1 MLVEPLPAKQARQ
14 EKLVKGPNIVSL
26 PDFDELPDEME
37 TTVELKVGDNISTDE
52 IMPAGA
58 RVLPLRSNLPAIAE
72 FAFTAVDADYA
83 DRVGGDHV
91 VVGGENYGQG
101 SSREHAAIAPRYLGL
116 RAVIAKSFAR
126 IHWQNLA
133 NFGVLP
139 VEFVEA
145 GDYEDVVQGDRLRFS
160 GLRDQLHGGDTVTVD
175 NLTKNRS
182 YRLRHRLSARQV
194 DMVCAGGRIPYAR
207 SSA

>member
-1 MLVEPLPAKQARQ
+1 
-14 EKLVKGPNIVSL
+14 L
-26 PDFDELPDEME
+26 PDFDELPDELE

-72 FAFTAVDADYA
+72 FVFSAVDADYA
-83 DRVGGDHV
+83 DRVDGDHDHV
-91 VVGGENYGQG
+91 VIGGENYGQG

-133 NFGVLP
+133 NFGILP
-139 VEFVEA
+139 LEFAQA
-145 GDYEDVVQGDRLRFS
+145 GDYDDVAQGDRLRFAD
-160 GLRDQLHGGDTVTVD
+160 LRDQLHGGDTVTIE
-175 NLTKNRS
+175 NLTKKRS
-182 YRLRHRLSARQV
+182 YRLRHRLSSRQV
-194 DMVCAGGRIPYAR
+194 DMVCAGGRIPLAR
-207 SSA
+207 SSG